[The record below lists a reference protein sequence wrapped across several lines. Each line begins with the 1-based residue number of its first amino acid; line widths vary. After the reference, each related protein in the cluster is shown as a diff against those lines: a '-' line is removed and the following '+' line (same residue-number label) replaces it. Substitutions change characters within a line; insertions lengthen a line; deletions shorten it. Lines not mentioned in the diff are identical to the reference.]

1 MQNMD
6 FNLLIIAIGFYTVLL
21 LIVFLVIKPYLEK
34 RNNINLMRAQNEK
47 MDIMMKLDPKA
58 AEDEIDKLVKN
69 YISEYIFYQFTIHDT
84 KYIRKEETG
93 IMVKSIIRSIMLELS
108 ELYIFYIKIVRDVSD
123 ETDILEY
130 ITKKVREHALEFIT
144 EYNREK

>member
-6 FNLLIIAIGFYTVLL
+6 FNFLAAVIGFCVVLL
-21 LIVFLVIKPYLEK
+21 LIAFLILKPYLEK
-34 RNNINLMRAQNEK
+34 RNNINLMRVQNEK

-69 YISEYIFYQFTIHDT
+69 YINEYVFYQFIINDT
-84 KYIRKEETG
+84 KYIRKEETS
-93 IMVKSIIRSIMLELS
+93 IMIKSVIKSIMLELS
-108 ELYIFYIKIVRDVSD
+108 ELYIFYIKIIRDVSSED
-123 ETDILEY
+123 DILNY
-130 ITKKVREHALEFIT
+130 ITKKVKEHTLEFVT